1 LEWADLSALLKAAT
15 SRRTPQLKGITYS
28 GLMPLTTVFFD
39 IGGVLLTDGWG
50 HISRQAAAEKF
61 GLDWDEYSERHEKVA
76 HAIETNRLT
85 LEHYLDRV
93 VFYRP
98 RPFTREEFRDFIF
111 AQSQPKPDS
120 IEIAQLLAD
129 SRKYFMATINN
140 EIFELNVY
148 RLAQFGLRRSFSVFF
163 SSCFLGLRKP
173 DEAIYRLALQATQRQ
188 PEECIFI
195 DDREVNLEC
204 PRELGL
210 ATILFRDAKQ
220 LRRDL
225 QQYGIEVPESG

>member
-1 LEWADLSALLKAAT
+1 MST
-15 SRRTPQLKGITYS
+15 IT
-28 GLMPLTTVFFD
+28 TIFFD

-50 HISRQAAAEKF
+50 HDSRRAAAEHF
-61 GLDWDEYSERHEKVA
+61 GLDLEEYSDRHEKVA

-85 LEHYLDRV
+85 LDQYLARA

-98 RPFTREEFRDFIF
+98 RPFTREEFREYMF

-120 IEIAQLLAD
+120 IEIAKQLAAA
-129 SRKYFMATINN
+129 KTFFMATINN
-140 EIFELNVY
+140 EILELNVY
-148 RLAQFGLRRSFSVFF
+148 RLEKFGLRAVFPIFF
-163 SSCFLGLRKP
+163 SSCCLGLRKP
-173 DEAIYRLALQATQRQ
+173 DEAIYRTALLVTQRK

-210 ATILFRDAKQ
+210 ATILFREAQQ
-220 LRRDL
+220 LRSQL
-225 QQYGIEVPESG
+225 HELGVPI